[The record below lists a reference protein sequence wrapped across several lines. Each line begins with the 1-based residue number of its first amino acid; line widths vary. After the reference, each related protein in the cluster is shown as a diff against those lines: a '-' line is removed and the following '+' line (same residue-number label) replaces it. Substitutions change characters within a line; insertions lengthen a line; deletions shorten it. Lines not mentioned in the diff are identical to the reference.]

1 MMRVVTQLELY
12 LYAAGTGFAMYPM
25 TKLVGAGA
33 VSRINSIL
41 VAPSGS
47 HMDVG
52 GRAILEAPGTKAE
65 IIARTINTGGVAIH
79 AVPKLEARTSNA
91 ELSREAA
98 VGKIARRRLST

>member
-41 VAPSGS
+41 VPAAWPFMRCLSWKLAPAMRSSAVKRRSGRLP
-47 HMDVG
+47 G
-52 GRAILEAPGTKAE
+52 GD
-65 IIARTINTGGVAIH
+65 
-79 AVPKLEARTSNA
+79 
-91 ELSREAA
+91 
-98 VGKIARRRLST
+98 